1 MEISFNGGTKFV
13 VSKWV
18 LSYEGL
24 IWGIML
30 CGEES
35 VLLIYDI
42 SIASKNGLFE
52 TV

>member
-18 LSYEGL
+18 LSYEV
-24 IWGIML
+24 WGIML